1 MIMNEIDYIHDVLL
15 IFISMG
21 LYWLISYFRQKG
33 RNAADLDDK
42 RDLSYESKK
51 GENYA
56 IDEDKIYLEHKERLV
71 RILYLAEKISLSR
84 GKYVLYFYD
93 NTSRTKFDTL
103 TESLNDI
110 LADLYYE
117 QSMAMMFLQQE
128 EQQKV
133 LETLVTAAHGLIAE
147 LCTNATNASSAITR
161 YNKWIEYARI
171 SNEQSNRLCLEEA
184 NKAKEELNQ
193 ISAKKLLFAEPLGKS
208 IEEYAK
214 WLSEYLKININGIK
228 SEDKKS

>member
-1 MIMNEIDYIHDVLL
+1 MNAIDYIHDVLL

-42 RDLSYESKK
+42 RGLSYESKK

-71 RILYLAEKISLSR
+71 RILYIAEKISLSR

-93 NTSRTKFDTL
+93 NTNRSKFDAL
-103 TESLNDI
+103 TESLNDL

-133 LETLVTAAHGLIAE
+133 LETLVATAHGVIAE
-147 LCTNATNASSAITR
+147 LCTNSTNASSAITR
-161 YNKWIEYARI
+161 YNQWMEYSRLSKER
-171 SNEQSNRLCLEEA
+171 SNQFYLQEA

-193 ISAKKLLFAEPLGKS
+193 ILAKKLLFAEPLGKS

-214 WLSEYLKININGIK
+214 WLSEYLKIKINNIK
-228 SEDKKS
+228 SEDKNS

>member
-1 MIMNEIDYIHDVLL
+1 
-15 IFISMG
+15 MG

-42 RDLSYESKK
+42 RGLSYESKK

-71 RILYLAEKISLSR
+71 RILYIAEKISLSR

-93 NTSRTKFDTL
+93 NTNRSKFDAL
-103 TESLNDI
+103 TESLNDL

-117 QSMAMMFLQQE
+117 QSMAMMFLQQK

-133 LETLVTAAHGLIAE
+133 LETLVAAAHGVIAE
-147 LCTNATNASSAITR
+147 LCTNSTNASSAITR
-161 YNKWIEYARI
+161 YNQWMEYSRL
-171 SNEQSNRLCLEEA
+171 SKEQSNQFYLPKA

-193 ISAKKLLFAEPLGKS
+193 ILAKKLLFAEPLGKS

-214 WLSEYLKININGIK
+214 WLSEYLKIKINNIK
-228 SEDKKS
+228 SEDKNS

>member
-1 MIMNEIDYIHDVLL
+1 MNAIDYIHDVLL

-42 RDLSYESKK
+42 RGLSYESKK

-71 RILYLAEKISLSR
+71 RILYIAEKISLSR

-93 NTSRTKFDTL
+93 NTNRSKFDAL
-103 TESLNDI
+103 TESLNDL

-117 QSMAMMFLQQE
+117 KSMAMMFLQQE

-133 LETLVTAAHGLIAE
+133 LETLVAAAHGLIAE
-147 LCTNATNASSAITR
+147 LCTNSTNASSAITR
-161 YNKWIEYARI
+161 YNQWMEYSRL
-171 SNEQSNRLCLEEA
+171 SKEQSTQFYFQEA

-193 ISAKKLLFAEPLGKS
+193 ILAKKLLFAEPLGKS

-214 WLSEYLKININGIK
+214 WLSEYLKIKINNIK
-228 SEDKKS
+228 SEDKNS

>member
-1 MIMNEIDYIHDVLL
+1 
-15 IFISMG
+15 
-21 LYWLISYFRQKG
+21 
-33 RNAADLDDK
+33 
-42 RDLSYESKK
+42 
-51 GENYA
+51 
-56 IDEDKIYLEHKERLV
+56 
-71 RILYLAEKISLSR
+71 
-84 GKYVLYFYD
+84 VLYFYD

-147 LCTNATNASSAITR
+147 LCTNSTNASSAITR

-171 SNEQSNRLCLEEA
+171 SNEQSNQLCLEEA

-208 IEEYAK
+208 MEEYAK

-228 SEDKKS
+228 SEDKNS